1 MWSLCDHD
9 LLLVNLDMFPFN
21 LMHVWEFGPLYFDQQ
36 VDVIEP
42 YLCLW
47 TWFVCAE
54 KTTSWYFEPYLC
66 LWTTLCLCR
75 FQKNGQ
81 QPCWNFQRNLEYH
94 VIVMSY
100 VLFLSI
106 SMWPSKNLG
115 VAVWLICL
123 CLLVPDRFFQPASRS
138 CRCVVHTNFQT
149 QVQLASNKKI
159 YETLLFW
166 NIIAYE
172 HIRDISASTSEHFLS
187 LVG

>member
-1 MWSLCDHD
+1 MQNEVCTTTDGPASGFVSSPMHIRIANAEPPDSPAKKTRSKKKLHMWSLCDRD

-94 VIVMSY
+94 VILLSY

-106 SMWPSKNLG
+106 SVWPSKNLG
-115 VAVWLICL
+115 VAVCLICL
-123 CLLVPDRFFQPASRS
+123 CLLVPDSFF
-138 CRCVVHTNFQT
+138 
-149 QVQLASNKKI
+149 
-159 YETLLFW
+159 
-166 NIIAYE
+166 
-172 HIRDISASTSEHFLS
+172 
-187 LVG
+187 